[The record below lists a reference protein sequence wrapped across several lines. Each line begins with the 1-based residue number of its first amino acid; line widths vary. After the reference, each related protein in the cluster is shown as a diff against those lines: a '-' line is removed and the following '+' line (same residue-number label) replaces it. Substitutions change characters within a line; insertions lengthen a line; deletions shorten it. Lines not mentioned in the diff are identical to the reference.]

1 MDYSDILLT
10 TPEVGVTIAGFSSLA
25 TLIVHAVARQSLSLH
40 TYRFEGMLIVSGY
53 RGGDVTYNTLK
64 FKKSGQP
71 IGAPFYIMTALLI
84 VMIVS
89 LGINIALDLGE
100 LAAGFFLVGL
110 FSILANA
117 CVLFLLVFL
126 AVLHDQVEETEQSDT
141 TDNN

>member
-1 MDYSDILLT
+1 M
-10 TPEVGVTIAGFSSLA
+10 
-25 TLIVHAVARQSLSLH
+25 
-40 TYRFEGMLIVSGY
+40 
-53 RGGDVTYNTLK
+53 TYNTLK

-89 LGINIALDLGE
+89 LGINIALDLGD

-126 AVLHDQVEETEQSDT
+126 VVLHDQVQETEQSDT